1 MLSQA
6 LSYAPNVNVAV
17 LSAGRLLRLMDR
29 VPQYN
34 NPENTVQR
42 ESQVKNN
49 NSLTMGNFFLQYMS
63 SKTDQE
69 WKCEILKVGIQLSDT
84 KRLSNHERIRS
95 KCACW

>member
-49 NSLTMGNFFLQYMS
+49 FVNNTSFY
-63 SKTDQE
+63 
-69 WKCEILKVGIQLSDT
+69 
-84 KRLSNHERIRS
+84 SNIYFAHRS
-95 KCACW
+95 KMEM

>member
-42 ESQVKNN
+42 ETQVKNN
-49 NSLTMGNFFLQYMS
+49 FVDNMSYFF
-63 SKTDQE
+63 
-69 WKCEILKVGIQLSDT
+69 
-84 KRLSNHERIRS
+84 
-95 KCACW
+95 

>member
-42 ESQVKNN
+42 ESQVKNHFLTN
-49 NSLTMGNFFLQYMS
+49 GNFVYNISSLT
-63 SKTDQE
+63 DQK
-69 WKCEILKVGIQLSDT
+69 WKCEFLKAGIQLSDA
-84 KRLSNHERIRS
+84 KRLSNYERIRS
-95 KCACW
+95 KCARW